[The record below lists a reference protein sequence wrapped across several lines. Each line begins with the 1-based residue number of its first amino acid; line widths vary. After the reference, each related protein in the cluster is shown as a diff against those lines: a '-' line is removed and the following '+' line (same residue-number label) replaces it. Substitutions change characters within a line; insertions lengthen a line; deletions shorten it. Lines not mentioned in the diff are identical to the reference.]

1 LSKAGSRFIAID
13 LNLGVSMS
21 GRVSLSATDRA
32 EGAGAELLALCQT
45 VTSDGGLEDREI
57 VELAKWLRLNRLSQV
72 PAVKYLL
79 PIVEEII
86 KDRKVT
92 EEEREALYKALE
104 KILPPEYRTI
114 AQMRR
119 KEAKNRDVAFARAE
133 RDQNAI
139 VDRVDVMVAGVAYE
153 GRADVVRRYVR
164 SGQQLTIAREPA
176 NPFSR
181 NACQI
186 RIGNG
191 AMIGFVPENHA
202 ASLAVMLDGAYR
214 YEAVVK
220 KVIEGDSFPIPV
232 VVIDVYGPQCTR
244 ASARLAERVTGQHRT
259 GVALEPTSDQGGGVV
274 SRIWRAL
281 RGD

>member
-1 LSKAGSRFIAID
+1 
-13 LNLGVSMS
+13 MS

-72 PAVKYLL
+72 PAGKYLL

>member
-1 LSKAGSRFIAID
+1 
-13 LNLGVSMS
+13 MS
-21 GRVSLSATDRA
+21 GRVSLSKTDRV

-57 VELAKWLRLNRLSQV
+57 VELAKWLRLNQQSQV
-72 PAVKYLL
+72 PAVQYLL

-92 EEEREALYKALE
+92 DEEREALYKALE
-104 KILPPEYRTI
+104 KVLPVEYRAI

-119 KEAKNRDVAFARAE
+119 KEAKRRDVSFARAE
-133 RDQNAI
+133 RNQDAV
-139 VDRVDVMVAGVAYE
+139 VDRIDIMVAGVAYE
-153 GRADVVRRYVR
+153 GRADVVRRYVTP
-164 SGQQLTIAREPA
+164 GQQLTIAREPS

-186 RIGNG
+186 RIRNG
-191 AMIGFVPENHA
+191 AMIGFVPESHA
-202 ASLAVMLDGAYR
+202 SSLSVMLDGACR

-220 KVIEGDSFPIPV
+220 KVIEGSSFPIPV

-244 ASARLAERVTGQHRT
+244 PSARLAERVIGQHRT
-259 GVALEPTSDQGGGVV
+259 GMRPEPASQHGGGIV

-281 RGD
+281 RGG